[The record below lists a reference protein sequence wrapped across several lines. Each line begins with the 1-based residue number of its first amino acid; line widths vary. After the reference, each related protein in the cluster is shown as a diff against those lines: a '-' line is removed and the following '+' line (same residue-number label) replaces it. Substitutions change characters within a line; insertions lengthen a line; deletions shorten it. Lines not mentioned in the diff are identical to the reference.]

1 MHHSMHQIAKKC
13 CIVFVTLQVEHAG
26 QKRPKYNVGEPISLY
41 GMEWCS
47 LCKNPYVD
55 DIVFSYQT
63 SYVRL
68 RPHRQTVRNG
78 PPPSFQNMVVKL
90 AALTLSA
97 IDV

>member
-1 MHHSMHQIAKKC
+1 MQKKC
-13 CIVFVTLQVEHAG
+13 CIVFVKLQVEHAG

-41 GMEWCS
+41 GLEWCS
-47 LCKNPYVD
+47 LCQNPYVD

-68 RPHRQTVRNG
+68 RPHRQEVG
-78 PPPSFQNMVVKL
+78 KGLPPSFQNMVVKL
-90 AALTLSA
+90 PALTLSA